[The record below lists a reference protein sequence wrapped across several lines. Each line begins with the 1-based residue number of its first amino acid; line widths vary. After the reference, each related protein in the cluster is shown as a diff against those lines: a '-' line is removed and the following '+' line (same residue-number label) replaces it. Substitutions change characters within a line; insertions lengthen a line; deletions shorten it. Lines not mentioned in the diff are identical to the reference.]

1 METQDL
7 KNIIEALVDLNDD
20 RTVPKNVRTKL
31 LNIVEILKDDTEVN
45 IKVNKALDE
54 LDDIQSDANLQ
65 PFTRTQIWNIASAL
79 ETV

>member
-1 METQDL
+1 METSDL
-7 KNIIEALVDLNDD
+7 DNIIEALNDLFED

-31 LNIVEILKDDTEVN
+31 MNIVAILKSDLDVN

-65 PFTRTQIWNIASAL
+65 PFTRTQIWNIASTL